1 MSDLVIT
8 GVIDGPL
15 SGGLP
20 KAVEIYVRND
30 IADLSAYGLGSANNG
45 GGTDGEEFTFPAV
58 AATAGSFIYVAS
70 ESTGFTSFMG
80 FAPDYTSAALSIN
93 GDDAIELFQDGAV
106 VDLFGDQ
113 NTDGTG
119 EAWDHVDGWA
129 YRNANTGPSATFD
142 ASEWTFSGPDALDGE
157 ASNATAAAA
166 FPTGSYSAEPQPTVI
181 NAVLGSTTGVD
192 SEFIELYGA
201 PGSSLDGLSIII
213 VESDDQSSNGNIDSR
228 IDLTAGD
235 VIGENGF
242 FLLANETAEGTYGV
256 TADKLLTANFVENSS
271 YTVAL
276 VETASL
282 TGNSVAGAEVVLDSV
297 GVTDGETAG
306 FFAFGA
312 PVVGPDGA
320 FLPAGVRRNVDGVD
334 TDTAGDFTIL
344 DFNNDPSIN
353 NPTAGSGD
361 TPPPPPPAELTAIY
375 DIQGAGHTSALVGD
389 RVTTSGIVTAVDSNG
404 FYLQDATGDGDAATS
419 DALFVFTGGAPLVTV
434 GDAIEVEGT
443 VSEFTPG
450 GVSTGNLSTTQLSGN
465 PVITLVSSG
474 NALPTA
480 EIIGQGGRIPVSAT
494 IDDDSF
500 TSFDP
505 TEDGIDFFEALE
517 GMLVTA
523 KDLMAVSGTNGFGE
537 IFAVVD
543 QGADATGLSAR
554 GTLNIAPDDFN
565 PEKIQIN
572 EDTGILPGFSIPQ
585 VDVGALLGDVTGVIG
600 YSFGNYEILPTEGFI
615 ATPGTVTPE
624 VTTIAGDSD
633 TLTVASYNVLNLDPN
648 DADGDADIAD
658 GRFDAIAAQIVNNLN
673 APDVIGLQ
681 EIQDNTGSINDGIV
695 SADMTLQM
703 LVDAIVAAG
712 GPEYSFIDNTFIG
725 DNTSGG
731 QPGANIRTAF
741 LYNDERV
748 DLVVDSVQTI
758 GGQGSGEAFVGARL
772 PIAADFTFNGETVTV
787 VNNHFSSKGGS
798 APILGVEQPFDGPQ
812 EDVTVNG
819 SLDERQAQSQAV
831 QDFLA
836 AKLADNPAA
845 KLVALG
851 DFNEFEFVSPVTGL
865 ENVLNADGAGANNL
879 TNTLDPLERY
889 TFNFQGNSQS
899 LDHIVV
905 SDSLAETAEFDIV
918 NVNSE
923 FADSATRASDH
934 DPLVASFTI
943 PAAPTAWTLELLHI
957 TDQEASTG
965 QIGDIA
971 RASGVLN
978 ALDAQ
983 DLGGDGIADNTVRL
997 SSGDALIPGVFYAAS
1012 EAVFGS
1018 RGIADIQLVNEM
1030 GFQAVALGNH
1040 EFDNGTG
1047 ELAALIDG
1055 SAPGDFSALTG
1066 TALEGLDFTGT
1077 AFPYLSTNLDF
1088 STDANLAP
1096 LEVAGGQA
1104 PMGNV
1109 VSSSTVLDVNGEKL
1123 GVVGAVTPNLASISS
1138 TGGVGISPAWA
1149 GATPTDAELDALA
1162 AEILA
1167 EVDALLLANPDMNK
1181 VVLLTHMQQIEI
1193 EYQLATRLSN
1203 VDIIVGGGSNTR
1215 LFDDNDYIRPGD
1227 SDQGD
1232 YPQFFTDA
1240 DGNPIAVVNTDGSY
1254 KYVGRL
1260 VVDFDEDGRIIPTSY
1275 DETVSGA
1282 YATDETGLA
1291 NVGGE
1296 AFIDPEVQAITDA
1309 IQAEIIATEGNV
1321 FGISNVFLNGNRSG
1335 SDTDGVR
1342 TQETNLGNLTADANL
1357 AVAKETDDAVM
1368 VSIKNGGGIRA
1379 SIGETV
1385 VPAGGGT
1392 FERLPNGEIVDS
1404 DGNVVKPEGG
1414 ISQNDIATALAFN
1427 NDLALLT
1434 LTHQELVDVLEHGI
1448 SALPGVAGQFPQV
1461 SGLQFSFDPDLPAGS
1476 RIVNAAITDEDG
1488 NDLAVLVRDGE
1499 VQDASATVRIVTL
1512 GFLADGG
1519 DGYPFPTGPAAD
1531 RVDLTDL
1538 DGDGTEDG
1546 LTTGVATFAADGT
1559 EQDALAEYLA
1569 ANFGDAANAYDDT
1582 DAAISLDTRIQNLN
1596 FRADDVID
1604 TPAFNL
1610 IEGTDGRDRLT
1621 GTDADDLFL
1630 SGAGIDT
1637 MEGGMGAD
1645 AFVFGAETL
1654 NGIRDRDIITDYE
1667 VGIDVIGLTAGAT
1680 VADIRETSSAVVVYF
1695 DDPTGAQ
1702 DALYVR
1708 GDGVT
1713 AANLTFETF
1722 DTIAFA

>member
-15 SGGLP
+15 TGGVP

-58 AATAGSFIYVAS
+58 AAAAGSFLYVAS
-70 ESTGFTSFMG
+70 EATGFTTFMG
-80 FAPDYTSAALSIN
+80 FAPDYTSAALAIN
-93 GDDAIELFQDGAV
+93 GDDAIELFKDGTV
-106 VDLFGDQ
+106 VDLFGDP

-119 EAWDHVDGWA
+119 EAWDHMDGWA
-129 YRNANTGPSATFD
+129 YRHGNTGPSATFD
-142 ASEWTFSGPDALDGE
+142 AADWTFSGINALDGE
-157 ASNATAAAA
+157 TGNASAATP
-166 FPTGSYSAEPQPTVI
+166 FPTASYSAAPQPTVI
-181 NAVLGSTTGVD
+181 NAVLGSTTGTD
-192 SEFIELYGA
+192 SEFIELYGE
-201 PGSSLDGLSIII
+201 PGASLDGLSIVI
-213 VESDDQSSNGNIDSR
+213 VESDDQPSNGTIDRR
-228 IDLTAGD
+228 IDLTADDTLGA
-235 VIGENGF
+235 NGF
-242 FLLANETAEGTYGV
+242 FLIANGLAETTYGV
-256 TADKLLTANFVENSS
+256 TADKTIANNTIENSN

-282 TGNSVAGAEVVLDSV
+282 TGSTVAGTEVVLDAI
-297 GVTDGETAG
+297 GVSDGEAAS

-312 PVVGPDGA
+312 PVVGPDGP
-320 FLPAGVRRNVDGVD
+320 FLPAGVRRTVDGVD
-334 TDTAGDFTIL
+334 TDMAADFVFL
-344 DFNNDPSIN
+344 DFNNDPAIN
-353 NPTAGSGD
+353 NPTSGAGD
-361 TPPPPPPAELTAIY
+361 MPPPPPAVLTAIY
-375 DIQGAGHTSALVGD
+375 DIQGAGHVSALVGD
-389 RVTTSGIVTAVDSNG
+389 SVTTAGIVTAVDSNG
-404 FYLQDATGDGDAATS
+404 FYLQDPTGDGDAATS
-419 DALFVFTGGAPLVTV
+419 DALFVFTGSTPLVSV

-450 GVSTGNLSTTQLSGN
+450 GASTRNLSTTQISGS
-465 PVITLVSSG
+465 PVITLLSSG

-505 TEDGIDFFEALE
+505 TTDGIDFFEALE

-523 KDLMAVSGTNGFGE
+523 KDLMAVSGTNRFGE

-572 EDTGILPGFSIPQ
+572 QDTGILPGFTIPQ

-600 YSFGNYEILPTEGFI
+600 YSFGNYEILPTEAFF
-615 ATPGTVTPE
+615 ATSGTVTPE
-624 VTTIAGDSD
+624 VTAIAGNAD

-648 DADGDADIAD
+648 DSDGDTDIAN
-658 GRFDAIAAQIVNNLN
+658 GRFDAIAAQIVTNLN

-681 EIQDNTGSINDGIV
+681 EIQDNTGSANDGV
-695 SADMTLQM
+695 FAADMTLKI
-703 LVDAIVAAG
+703 LVDAIAAAG
-712 GPEYSFIDNTFIG
+712 GPAYSFIDNTFIG
-725 DNTSGG
+725 NNTSGG

-741 LYNDERV
+741 LYNADRV
-748 DLVVDSVQTI
+748 DLVDGSVQTI
-758 GGQGSGEAFVGARL
+758 GSQAPGEAFEGARL
-772 PIAADFTFNGETVTV
+772 PLVADFTFNGETVTV

-798 APILGVEQPFDGPQ
+798 APILGLEQPFEARQ

-819 SLDERQAQSQAV
+819 SLDERQAQSAAV
-831 QDFLA
+831 QNFLA
-836 AKLADNPAA
+836 AKLADNPDA
-845 KLVALG
+845 KLVTLG

-865 ENVLNADGAGANNL
+865 DTALNADGVGSNNL

-889 TFNFQGNSQS
+889 SFNFQGNSQS
-899 LDHIVV
+899 LDHIIV
-905 SDSLAETAEFDIV
+905 SDNLADTAAFDIV
-918 NVNSE
+918 HANSE
-923 FADSATRASDH
+923 FADTPTRASDH
-934 DPLVASFTI
+934 DPIVASFAI
-943 PAAPTAWTLELLHI
+943 PAAPMTWTLELLHI

-965 QIGDIA
+965 KIGDFA

-978 ALDAQ
+978 ALEAQ
-983 DLGGDGIADNTVRL
+983 DLGADGLADNTVRL
-997 SSGDALIPGVFYAAS
+997 SSGDAIIPGVFYNAAKD
-1012 EAVFGS
+1012 VFGS
-1018 RGIADIQLVNEM
+1018 GGIADIQLVNEM
-1030 GFQAVALGNH
+1030 GFHAVALGNH
-1040 EFDNGTG
+1040 EFDKGTA
-1047 ELAALIDG
+1047 ELARLIDG
-1055 SAPGDFSALTG
+1055 SAPGDFSALSG
-1066 TALEGLDFTGT
+1066 TALDGQDFGGT

-1096 LEVAGGQA
+1096 LVTAGGQA
-1104 PMGNV
+1104 PQGNV
-1109 VSSSTVLDVNGEKL
+1109 ISSSTVLDVNGEKL
-1123 GVVGAVTPNLASISS
+1123 GVVGAVTPNLGNISS
-1138 TGGVGISPAWA
+1138 IGGVGVSPAWS
-1149 GATPTDAELDALA
+1149 GATPTGAELDALA
-1162 AEILA
+1162 AEIQA
-1167 EVDALLLANPDMNK
+1167 EVDALLAANPDMNK

-1193 EYQLATRLSN
+1193 EYQLATRLSH

-1232 YPQFFTDA
+1232 YPQVFTDS

-1260 VVDFDEDGRIIPTSY
+1260 VIEFDADGRIIPESY
-1275 DETVSGA
+1275 DENVSGA
-1282 YATDETGLA
+1282 YATDATGLA
-1291 NVGGE
+1291 NVGGD

-1309 IQAEIIATEGNV
+1309 IQAQIIATEGNV

-1357 AVAKETDDAVM
+1357 AIAREVDDTVM

-1385 VPAGGGT
+1385 VPPGGDA
-1392 FERLPNGEIVDS
+1392 FERLPNGEIVDG
-1404 DGNVVKPEGG
+1404 DGNLVKPAGG
-1414 ISQNDIATALAFN
+1414 VSQNDIATTLAFN
-1427 NDLALLT
+1427 NDLTLLT

-1448 SALPGVAGQFPQV
+1448 GAVPTANGKFPQV
-1461 SGLQFSFDPDLPAGS
+1461 SGLQFSFDPTQDEGS
-1476 RIVNAAITDEDG
+1476 RILNAAITDADG
-1488 NDLAVLVRDGE
+1488 TDLVVLVRDGD
-1499 VQDASATVRIVTL
+1499 VQDPAAAVRIVTL
-1512 GFLADGG
+1512 GFLANGG
-1519 DGYPFPTGPAAD
+1519 DGYPFPTGDAAH
-1531 RVDLTDL
+1531 RVNLTDL
-1538 DGDGTEDG
+1538 DGDGVGDG
-1546 LTTGVATFAADGT
+1546 SLTGVATFAPDGT

-1569 ANFGDAANAYDDT
+1569 ANFGDAANAYDKADG
-1582 DAAISLDTRIQNLN
+1582 AFALDTRIQNLA
-1596 FRADDVID
+1596 FRDDTVID
-1604 TPAFNL
+1604 EPDFTL

-1621 GTDADDLFL
+1621 GTDADEVFL

-1637 MEGGMGAD
+1637 MAGGLGAD
-1645 AFVFGAETL
+1645 VFVFGAETQ
-1654 NGIRDRDIITDYE
+1654 NGARDRDIITDYE
-1667 VGIDVIGLTAGAT
+1667 VGIDVIGLTAGAS
-1680 VADIRETSSAVVVYF
+1680 VAQIRETSSAVVVYF

>member
-15 SGGLP
+15 PGGLP
-20 KAVEIYVRND
+20 KADEVYVRAD

-70 ESTGFTSFMG
+70 EATGFTTFMG
-80 FAPDYTSAALSIN
+80 FAPDYTSSALAIN

-106 VDLFGDQ
+106 VDLFGDP

-129 YRNANTGPSATFD
+129 YRNANTGPSASFD
-142 ASEWTFSGPDALDGE
+142 TAEWSFSGTNALDGE
-157 ASNATAAAA
+157 SSNATAAAP
-166 FPTGSYSAEPQPTVI
+166 FPTARYSAAPQPTVI
-181 NAVLGSTTGVD
+181 NAVLGSTTGAD
-192 SEFIELYGA
+192 SEYIELYGA
-201 PGSSLDGLSIII
+201 PGTSLDGLSVII
-213 VESDDQSSNGNIDSR
+213 VESDDQSTNGTVDSR

-235 VIGENGF
+235 VIGGNGF
-242 FLLANETAEGTYGV
+242 FLLANELAETTYGV
-256 TADKLLTANFVENSS
+256 TADKSLDNNFIENSS
-271 YTVAL
+271 YTIAL

-282 TGNSVAGAEVVLDSV
+282 TGFPISEGDVALDAIGLS
-297 GVTDGETAG
+297 DGEG
-306 FFAFGA
+306 PEFFAFDA
-312 PVVGPDGA
+312 PVLQDGS
-320 FLPAGVRRNVDGVD
+320 FLPAGVRRIADGVD
-334 TDTAGDFTIL
+334 TDTAADFALL
-344 DFNNDPSIN
+344 DFFNDPAVN
-353 NPTAGSGD
+353 TPTSGSGD
-361 TPPPPPPAELTAIY
+361 TPPPPPATLTAIY
-375 DIQGAGHTSALVGD
+375 DIQGAGHTSPLVGAS
-389 RVTTSGIVTAVDSNG
+389 VVTSGIVTAVDTNG
-404 FYLQDATGDGDAATS
+404 FYLQDPAGDGDIATS

-434 GDAIEVEGT
+434 GDAIEVAGT

-450 GVSTGNLSTTQLSGN
+450 GASTGNLSTTQLSGN
-465 PVITLVSSG
+465 PVITLLSSG

-480 EIIGQGGRIPVSAT
+480 EIIGQGGRIPVSGT

-500 TSFDP
+500 ASFDP

-523 KDLMAVSGTNGFGE
+523 QDLMAVSGTNRFGE

-543 QGADATGLSAR
+543 QGADATGISAR

-600 YSFGNYEILPTEGFI
+600 YSFGNYEILPTEAFFPT
-615 ATPGTVTPE
+615 ASTLTPE
-624 VTTIAGDSD
+624 VTTIAGDGD

-648 DADGDADIAD
+648 DADGDTDIAD
-658 GRFDAIAAQIVNNLN
+658 GRFDTIAAQIVTAMN

-681 EIQDNTGSINDGIV
+681 EIQDNTGSFDDGTV
-695 SADMTLQM
+695 AADVTLQL

-712 GPEYSFIDNTFIG
+712 GPEYSFIDNTFIT
-725 DNTSGG
+725 DNSSGG

-741 LYNDERV
+741 LFNADRV
-748 DLVVDSVQTI
+748 DIVADSIQTI
-758 GGQGSGEAFVGARL
+758 GGQGPGEAFDGARL
-772 PIAADFTFNGETVTV
+772 PLVADFVFNGETVTV

-798 APILGVEQPFDGPQ
+798 APIMGVEQPFEARQ
-812 EDVTVNG
+812 EDVSVNG
-819 SLDERQAQSQAV
+819 SLDERQAQSAAV
-831 QDFLA
+831 QEFLA
-836 AKLADNPAA
+836 AKLAGNPAA

-865 ENVLNADGAGANNL
+865 EAVLNADGVGTNNL
-879 TNTLDPLERY
+879 TNTIDPLERY

-899 LDHIVV
+899 LDHILV
-905 SDSLAETAEFDIV
+905 SDSLADTAEFDIV

-923 FADSATRASDH
+923 FADSAAKASDH
-934 DPLVASFTI
+934 DPLVAAFTI
-943 PAAPTAWTLELLHI
+943 PAAPTTFTLELLHI

-983 DLGGDGIADNTVRL
+983 DLGNDGLPDNTVRL
-997 SSGDALIPGVFYAAS
+997 SSGDAIIPGVFYAAS

-1018 RGIADIQLVNEM
+1018 RGIADIQITNEM

-1055 SAPGDFSALTG
+1055 SAPGDFSALAG
-1066 TALEGLDFTGT
+1066 TALDGLDFAGT
-1077 AFPYLSTNLDF
+1077 AFPYLATNLDF

-1096 LEVAGGQA
+1096 LAVAGGQA

-1138 TGGVGISPAWA
+1138 SGDVGIAPPWA

-1162 AEILA
+1162 ADIQT
-1167 EVDALLLANPDMNK
+1167 EVDALLAANPDMNK

-1193 EYQLATRLSN
+1193 EYQLATRLSH

-1215 LFDDNDYIRPGD
+1215 LFDDTDYIRPGD

-1260 VVDFDEDGRIIPTSY
+1260 VIDFDEDGRIIPDSY
-1275 DETVSGA
+1275 DDTVSGA

-1309 IQAEIIATEGNV
+1309 IQDQIIATEGNV

-1335 SDTDGVR
+1335 AEPDGVR

-1357 AVAKETDDAVM
+1357 AVAREVDDTVT

-1385 VPAGGGT
+1385 VPAGGGA
-1392 FERLPNGEIVDS
+1392 FERLPNGEIVDG

-1448 SALPGVAGQFPQV
+1448 GGLPGVSGRFPQV
-1461 SGLQFSFDPDLPAGS
+1461 SGLQFSFDADQPAGS
-1476 RIVNAAITDEDG
+1476 RIVNAAITDADG
-1488 NDLAVLVRDGE
+1488 NDLAVLVRDGA
-1499 VQDASATVRIVTL
+1499 VQDPAAAVRIVTL

-1531 RVDLTDL
+1531 RVNLTDL
-1538 DGDGTEDG
+1538 DGDGVEDG
-1546 LTTGVATFAADGT
+1546 ILSGVATFAADGT

-1569 ANFGDAANAYDDT
+1569 ANFGDAANAYDVA
-1582 DAAISLDTRIQNLN
+1582 DAGRALDTRIQNLD
-1596 FRADDVID
+1596 FREDTVID
-1604 TPAFNL
+1604 APAFNL
-1610 IEGTDGRDRLT
+1610 VEGTDGRDRLV
-1621 GTDADDLFL
+1621 GTDGNDMIV

-1637 MEGGMGAD
+1637 IAGGMGAD
-1645 AFVFGAETL
+1645 VFVFGAETL
-1654 NGIRDRDIITDYE
+1654 NGTRDRDIITDYE

-1722 DTIAFA
+1722 DTIAFV